1 MPEGEPQ
8 VNTRRTDQHLGDAMT
23 DEAVTVRGRVFEP
36 PGKGAWELEST
47 HNARPLT
54 LLCQDAFSVGFV
66 RGFKEGTARYGVLLD
81 HLRPGIAQSFLYMQ
95 PAPVGAPE
103 GAMGPP
109 PKPVLQ
115 LLTRIHP
122 EMRRRHRAAARSF
135 AEKIWREDL
144 RIWDEVDKP
153 AAIAKHQSIQAVDV
167 AALDDAALADH
178 VDLCAQHVVDSAY
191 LHHKYTVP
199 ASIPVGDFLAGATE
213 WTGAPLGELL
223 GLFRGSSA
231 ISRGFAA
238 EELDAAAKALTTSDS
253 ARVVLAGA
261 GAATEILDALTS
273 HPEVGRDV
281 TEYLDAVRWRCV
293 GYDLGEK
300 AAGELPDAL
309 VEALRTALAGSWA
322 AAPDDDGAL
331 QALRER
337 VPAEHRDDFD
347 ERLGEVRL
355 MYRLRDERGVFSD
368 GWAVGLARR
377 AMLEVGRRLAAAGT
391 LTDAEHGVELSR
403 DEARALL
410 LGARGPSA
418 SEVAERFAWRNS
430 ITTSDA
436 PAFLRAM
443 PGPPPPPEWLPKSA
457 RRTARAMDTYLGGLF
472 GVPDTPNTATVLTGL
487 PVNSGV
493 YEGPARL
500 VDSSADFDRI
510 KQGDVLVTRMTSPY
524 FNVVLPM
531 LGAIVTDRGGQL
543 CHAAIV
549 AREYGIPG
557 IVGTRDATATIPD
570 GARVR
575 VDGTT
580 GEVRL
585 LD

>member
-1 MPEGEPQ
+1 
-8 VNTRRTDQHLGDAMT
+8 MT
-23 DEAVTVRGRVFEP
+23 DETVTVRGRVFEP
-36 PGKGAWELEST
+36 PGKGPWELEST
-47 HNARPLT
+47 HNSRPLT
-54 LLCQDAFSVGFV
+54 LLAQDAFSVGFV

-81 HLRPGIAQSFLYMQ
+81 HLRPGFAHSFMYMQ
-95 PAPVGAPE
+95 PMPVGAPE

-109 PKPVLQ
+109 PKLVLQ
-115 LLTRIHP
+115 IVSRIHP
-122 EMRRRHRAAARSF
+122 EMRRRHKTAARAI

-144 RIWDEVDKP
+144 RTWDEVDKP
-153 AAIAKHQSIQAVDV
+153 AAIAKHRSIQAVDV
-167 AALDDAALADH
+167 SALDAGDLADH
-178 VDLCAQHVVDSAY
+178 VDLCAEHVIDCAY
-191 LHHKYTVP
+191 LHHKYTIP
-199 ASIPVGDFLAGATE
+199 ASVPVGDFLAGASE
-213 WTGAPLGELL
+213 WTGASIGELL

-238 EELDAAAKALTTSDS
+238 DELDAAAKALTTSDS
-253 ARVVLAGA
+253 ARVVLAGS
-261 GAATEILDALTS
+261 GAAPEILDALTT
-273 HPEVGRDV
+273 HPEVGPQV
-281 TEYLDAVRWRCV
+281 TAYLDAVRWRCV

-309 VEALRTALAGSWA
+309 VEALRTALAGSWS
-322 AAPDDDGAL
+322 AAPDDDSAL
-331 QALRER
+331 QALRDR

-347 ERLGEVRL
+347 GRLGEVRL

-377 AMLEVGRRLAAAGT
+377 AMLEVGRRLVAAGN
-391 LTDAEHGVELSR
+391 LTDAEHAVELSAA
-403 DEARALL
+403 EARALL
-410 LGARGPSA
+410 LGASGPDA
-418 SEVAERFAWRNS
+418 AEVADRFEWRNS
-430 ITTSDA
+430 ISTSEA
-436 PAFLRAM
+436 PEFLRAL
-443 PGPPPPPEWLPKSA
+443 PAPPPPAEWLPEPA
-457 RRTARAMDTYLGGLF
+457 RRTARAMDIYLGGLF
-472 GVPDTPNTATVLTGL
+472 GVPDTPNTETVLTGL

-557 IVGTRDATATIPD
+557 IVGTRDATATITD